1 MSWVDLGWVR
11 KEILQKDFSEN
22 ADISLSFV
30 NSNEIKILDYF
41 DIPQNSWGNIDVS
54 AIERASII
62 CSSIFDAQ

>member
-1 MSWVDLGWVR
+1 MSWVDFWVR

-41 DIPQNSWGNIDVS
+41 DIPQNMGKY
-54 AIERASII
+54 
-62 CSSIFDAQ
+62 